1 MCAAAPPPQA
11 EPELEIGEVTPAP
24 QAVSEQETVSSRALE
39 FRIKLARELARGALA
54 FFLAIIFALT
64 VYFALRNTG
73 TSRWNDTKQL
83 LDVLIPAESALLGT
97 AVAFFFSALG

>member
-1 MCAAAPPPQA
+1 VCAAAHPPEPA
-11 EPELEIGEVTPAP
+11 ELDIGEITPAP
-24 QAVSEQETVSSRALE
+24 QPVVEQVTASSQALE

-54 FFLAIIFALT
+54 FFLAALFAVT
-64 VYFALRNTG
+64 IYWAFRNVG

-97 AVAFFFSALG
+97 AVAFFFSAL